1 MKTDRLTEG
10 ANAALLMM
18 IITILM
24 IMKITIVL
32 TCQHNCTIRNKCNHR

>member
-1 MKTDRLTEG
+1 MKTDRPTEE

-24 IMKITIVL
+24 VMNITI
-32 TCQHNCTIRNKCNHR
+32 TRTYQ

>member
-1 MKTDRLTEG
+1 MKTDRLTGE

-24 IMKITIVL
+24 VMNITITL
-32 TCQHNCTIRNKCNHR
+32 TCQ